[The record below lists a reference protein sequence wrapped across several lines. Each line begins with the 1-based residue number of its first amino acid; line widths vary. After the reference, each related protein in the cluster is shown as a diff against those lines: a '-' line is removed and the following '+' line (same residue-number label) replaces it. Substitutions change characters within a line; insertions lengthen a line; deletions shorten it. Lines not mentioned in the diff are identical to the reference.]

1 VINTIKLK
9 LNFKIVITGG
19 SGRFGTVLQKKYKSN
34 KLFYPTKKKLNILSL
49 RSIEKY
55 LKKIKPKIL
64 IHAAGLSRPMNLHE
78 DNISKSIDLNIIGTA
93 NIVKACSK
101 LKIKLIYFST
111 NYVYPGTKGN
121 YKEYDPIFPI
131 NNYAWSKLG
140 GESSVQLYKNSL
152 ILRVCMTERP
162 FIHKKAF
169 KDFKTNFIFQDEIA
183 KILFKILT
191 FKGILNL
198 GGKSQSVYNFARK
211 FNPKI
216 KPVSIKNS
224 KFLSSYPDVSMNTD
238 KIKRIINA

>member
-1 VINTIKLK
+1 
-9 LNFKIVITGG
+9 
-19 SGRFGTVLQKKYKSN
+19 
-34 KLFYPTKKKLNILSL
+34 
-49 RSIEKY
+49 
-55 LKKIKPKIL
+55 
-64 IHAAGLSRPMNLHE
+64 
-78 DNISKSIDLNIIGTA
+78 
-93 NIVKACSK
+93 
-101 LKIKLIYFST
+101 
-111 NYVYPGTKGN
+111 
-121 YKEYDPIFPI
+121 
-131 NNYAWSKLG
+131 
-140 GESSVQLYKNSL
+140 
-152 ILRVCMTERP
+152 MTERP

>member
-1 VINTIKLK
+1 MK

-19 SGRFGTVLQKKYKSN
+19 SGRFGTVLQKIYKSN

-64 IHAAGLSRPMNLHE
+64 IHVAGLSRPMNLHE

-93 NIVKACSK
+93 NIVKICSK

-111 NYVYPGTKGN
+111 NYIYPGIKGN
-121 YKEYDPIFPI
+121 YKENDALFPI

-140 GESSVQLYKNSL
+140 GESSVQLYENSL
-152 ILRVCMTERP
+152 ILRTCMTESP

-169 KDFKTNFIFQDEIA
+169 IDFKTNFIFQEEIA
-183 KILFKILT
+183 KILFKVLS

-198 GGKSQSVYNFARK
+198 GGKSQSVYNFAKK

-216 KPVSIKNS
+216 KPISRKKY
-224 KFLSSYPDVSMNTD
+224 KFLRSYPNISMNTD
-238 KIKRIINA
+238 KLKRIINVG